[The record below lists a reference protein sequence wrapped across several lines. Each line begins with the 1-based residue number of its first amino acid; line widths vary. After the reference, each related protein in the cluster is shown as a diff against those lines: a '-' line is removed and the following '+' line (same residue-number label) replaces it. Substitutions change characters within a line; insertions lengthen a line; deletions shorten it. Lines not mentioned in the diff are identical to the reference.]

1 MQSKIRLAPITALA
15 IAVSA
20 SWIVPAQ
27 AQDRALGWAFTTELT
42 GVWTAGN
49 SETRT
54 WGLDATVHYVWE
66 RSEVRF
72 DGGAVRSQSTLT
84 TRTAVGTVDAF
95 QIVEEK
101 NTDKTAENYYARG
114 RYDYTISSKLF
125 AFGGADW
132 LRNTFAGIDSR
143 FLLAVGAG
151 NEWANTERVKF
162 KTDYSATYTFQEDV
176 VANPFIKTNFP
187 GIRLSYDFFWALS
200 GTTDFTSVLIGDLN
214 LDNTD
219 DIRTDFTN
227 ALVID
232 VISHVAFK
240 PSLQLLWRN
249 QPSLTEVPLFDSG
262 GTPTGETVVT
272 SLQKLDSI
280 LKVALVVK
288 F

>member
-1 MQSKIRLAPITALA
+1 MLIVGSS
-15 IAVSA
+15 VSA
-20 SWIVPAQ
+20 VRPTQ
-27 AQDRALGWAFTTELT
+27 AQDRELGWAFTTELT

-54 WGLDATVHYVWE
+54 WGLDASLGYVWD
-66 RSEVRF
+66 RSEVKF

-84 TRTAVGTVDAF
+84 TRTAVGTVDNF
-95 QIVEEK
+95 QVVEEK
-101 NTDKTAENYYARG
+101 NTEKTAENYYARG
-114 RYDYTISSKLF
+114 RYDYTFSPVFF

-132 LRNTFAGIDSR
+132 LRNTFSGIDSR

-151 NEWANTERVKF
+151 NVWANTERVKF

-176 VANPFIKTNFP
+176 VANPFIKTKFP
-187 GIRLSYDFFWALS
+187 GVRLAYDFFWALS

-219 DIRTDFTN
+219 DIRTDLTN
-227 ALVID
+227 ALMID
-232 VISHVAFK
+232 IVSHVAFK
-240 PSLQLLWRN
+240 PSHQLLWRN

-262 GTPTGETVVT
+262 GTSTGTVVT

-280 LKVALVVK
+280 FKVALVVK